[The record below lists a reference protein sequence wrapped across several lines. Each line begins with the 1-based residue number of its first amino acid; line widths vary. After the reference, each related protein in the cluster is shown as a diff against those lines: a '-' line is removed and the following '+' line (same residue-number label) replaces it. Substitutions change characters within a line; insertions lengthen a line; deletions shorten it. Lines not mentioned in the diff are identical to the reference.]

1 MALTREDILAISKVL
16 DERLKPLETQLG
28 GVDQRLDGIDGRLDR
43 VDQRLDGIDGRL
55 DGVDQRLDGIDG
67 RLDGVDQCLDGI
79 DGRLDGVDQRFDEMQ
94 VTIREVENTVLE
106 ELDRVQGFLEKR
118 LDRLQAN
125 YKELEQYYRIKN
137 LENENSA
144 LLLQMVLDLK
154 KEVDNLKSK
163 IA

>member
-67 RLDGVDQCLDGI
+67 RLDGVDQRLDGI

-94 VTIREVENTVLE
+94 VTIREVDTVLE